1 MKFQSHR
8 LRSVLRVMFPPQCL
22 TCDTPT
28 VEEHALCPACWARA
42 GFIGGLVCDACGIPL
57 PGEASDAVQCDDC
70 LTIARP
76 WTQGRAAM
84 LYGDRARQI
93 VLALKYG
100 DRLDYGVACG
110 RWLARAVQPM
120 LMPNT
125 LIVPIPLH
133 WARFAQ
139 RRYNQAAV
147 LSESLARVLALEH
160 CPDLLVRT
168 RRTGTQDG
176 LGRAG
181 RFANVESALGQHKTR
196 GLRAAGRHILLV
208 DDVMTSG
215 ATFAAA
221 TEVCLAAR
229 AASVRVVALARVAH
243 RD

>member
-1 MKFQSHR
+1 M
-8 LRSVLRVMFPPQCL
+8 LRVIFPPQCL
-22 TCDTPT
+22 TCDSPT

-57 PGEASDAVQCDDC
+57 PGEATDSVLCDDC

-76 WTQGRAAM
+76 WVQGRAAM
-84 LYGDRARQI
+84 LYGDRARHI

-110 RWLARAVQPM
+110 RWLARAVQPTLVPEM
-120 LMPNT
+120 
-125 LIVPIPLH
+125 LIVPIPMH
-133 WARFAQ
+133 WQRFAQ
-139 RRYNQAAV
+139 RRYNQSAV
-147 LSESLARVLALEH
+147 LSESLARVLRSEH

-176 LGRAG
+176 LGRDG
-181 RFANVESALGQHKTR
+181 RFANVEGALAPHKSR
-196 GLRAAGRHILLV
+196 GCRAQGRHILLV

-221 TEVCLAAR
+221 TEVCMAAG